1 MNYYYRF
8 AIIII
13 PLLAVSCGKAL
24 VASPPSEDAPAAV
37 CYQMDTKSYTGI
49 RTYRLGLFNLAG
61 SFVGQG
67 TYCDEIVDHT
77 ATRPGALWLAPCRVN
92 SDGSPLTTEGIVTTP
107 EYADHSGTYGLRANQ
122 SDCYI
127 IAAMPAKAFSNDGGN
142 YYYNWMHNE
151 ALYVSEKRN
160 VYNRGTYLD
169 NMYIYNSSE
178 KIVLKDRRARINVHI
193 ECGQLEEAHIQRVT
207 LSNRVYSARWSLLNG
222 FSSSNYDTD
231 NVNLYDCGGTP
242 AHLVKDDGDVLETD
256 ENVFLPSIDF
266 SDVAFSAMRPR
277 LDIRLGTDTSHPS
290 IARVTLAKK
299 IEPMKDYTFYI
310 YVSKSYVQIALSSS
324 DWDDG
329 GSFST
334 NHSESPRLMGTVSL
348 DGWDVDTPVGT
359 DGWNTSF

>member
-1 MNYYYRF
+1 MNYYRL
-8 AIIII
+8 AIIFL
-13 PLLAVSCGKAL
+13 PLLAISCSKAL
-24 VASPPSEDAPAAV
+24 EASPPSDEVSDNVYCP
-37 CYQMDTKSYTGI
+37 METKSYTGI
-49 RTYRLGLFNLAG
+49 RTYRLALFNLAG
-61 SFVGQG
+61 TFVGQG

-77 ATRPGALWLAPCRVN
+77 DTRPGAEWLAPCRVN
-92 SDGSPLTTEGIVTTP
+92 SDGTPLTSEGAVTTP
-107 EYADHSGTYGLRANQ
+107 EYADHSGTYGLRAKQ

-127 IAAMPAKAFSNDGGN
+127 IAAMPAKAFSNDGGI

-151 ALYVSEKRN
+151 EFYISEKRN
-160 VYNRGTYLD
+160 AYNRGTYLD
-169 NMYIYNSSE
+169 NSYIYNSST

-277 LDIRLGTDTSHPS
+277 LDIRLGSDTSHPS
-290 IARVTLAKK
+290 IARVTLAKN

-324 DWDDG
+324 DWDNGDT
-329 GSFST
+329 FAT
-334 NHSESPRLMGTVSL
+334 DHSESPRLMGTVSL
-348 DGWDVDTPVGT
+348 YGWEDDEPTAET